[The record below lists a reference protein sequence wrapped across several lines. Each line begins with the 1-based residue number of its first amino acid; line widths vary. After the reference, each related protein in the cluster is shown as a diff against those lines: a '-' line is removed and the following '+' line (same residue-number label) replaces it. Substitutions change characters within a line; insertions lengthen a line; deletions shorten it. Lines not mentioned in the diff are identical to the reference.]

1 MCVDAQM
8 STYALTLFRKE
19 IKLKEDD
26 GASTI
31 IGAAN
36 FIGPANM
43 SP

>member
-1 MCVDAQM
+1 M

-31 IGAAN
+31 IGTYGSDYLRVCIAS
-36 FIGPANM
+36 G
-43 SP
+43 